1 MLFAIVVA
9 LVTGRVQRQSIM
21 ELGVEDRVAQPVDG
35 QRYGFLAENA
45 GVTSPSGSGL
55 DLPAD

>member
-1 MLFAIVVA
+1 VIVVA

-21 ELGVEDRVAQPVDG
+21 ELGVEDREVQPVGG
-35 QRYGFLAENA
+35 QRYGFLPENA